1 MSATINGMQ
10 DNTPILIEQTLKGLR
25 QLAKTPPQIAI
36 VLGSGLS
43 AFGDSLNNQ
52 VRQPYANIPHFP
64 SGRVSGHSG
73 CLIIG
78 QLPGHGIDVL
88 VLSGRAHLYEGFSVD
103 EVVHPIR
110 AIRRWGVE
118 KLIITNAA
126 GSIRRK
132 MQPSELMHISDHINL
147 TGHNPLVGPHHSDFG
162 ERFPD
167 MSTAY
172 NPDMGALLQTTA
184 RELDIILHNG
194 IYAGFLG
201 PSYETPAE
209 VQMAKHIGAHAVGMS
224 TVCEVIA
231 GHQLGLQICGISCIT
246 NLAAGISET
255 PLHHDEVKWAAEQ
268 GRERFLTLLNAF
280 IPKLSAQ

>member
-1 MSATINGMQ
+1 MKE
-10 DNTPILIEQTLKGLR
+10 NTPAQIEAS
-25 QLAKTPPQIAI
+25 LASLQSITKSPPKIAI

-43 AFGDSLNNQ
+43 AFGDSLDNQ
-52 VRQPYANIPHFP
+52 VRQPYQNIPHFP
-64 SGRVSGHSG
+64 FGRVSGHSG
-73 CLIIG
+73 CLILG
-78 QLPGHGIDVL
+78 QLPNTDIDIL

-110 AIRRWGVE
+110 TIRRWGVE

-126 GSIRRK
+126 GSIRKK

-147 TGHNPLVGPHHSDFG
+147 TGQNPLVGPHLSEFG

-172 NPDMGALLQTTA
+172 DPDLGAILQSTA
-184 RELDIILHNG
+184 RELDITLHQG

-231 GHQLGLQICGISCIT
+231 GNQMGLQICGISCIT
-246 NLAAGISET
+246 NLAAGISDT

-280 IPKLSAQ
+280 IPKLAAQSPDGQS

>member
-1 MSATINGMQ
+1 MQ
-10 DNTPILIEQTLKGLR
+10 DNTPRLLEESINSLR
-25 QLAKTPPQIAI
+25 QIAKVPPKIAI

-43 AFGDSLNNQ
+43 AFGDSLKNPI
-52 VRQPYANIPHFP
+52 RQPYSEIPHFP

-73 CLIIG
+73 CMILG
-78 QLPGHGIDVL
+78 QLPGHDIDVL
-88 VLSGRAHLYEGFSVD
+88 VLSGRAHLYEGFHVD

-110 AIRRWGVE
+110 AIRQWGVE

-132 MQPSELMHISDHINL
+132 MQPSELMHISDHINF
-147 TGHNPLVGPHHSDFG
+147 TGQNPLIGPHHPDYG

-167 MSTAY
+167 MSAAY

-184 RELDIILHNG
+184 RELGIILHQG

-209 VQMAKHIGAHAVGMS
+209 VQMAKNMGAHAVGMS

-231 GHQLGLQICGISCIT
+231 GHQLGLDICGISCIT
-246 NLAAGISET
+246 NLASGISET

-280 IPKLSAQ
+280 IPKLSSQ